1 MKTFKNI
8 LPAFAIA
15 VVSTQA
21 AAVPFEPMFSD
32 YAFPG
37 TQYTVDAPA
46 NAYFNANYGIQIDNS
61 YLYKDSRD
69 TFDGIGIANGE
80 VSETGTPQSGRIT
93 FLDTTDFV
101 GIDYLSITAGT
112 YSAYSLAGAL
122 LDSFNTGSA
131 TVNGSYLFNPG
142 TLISYIEFS
151 GNGGYNAISG
161 LRYDYDGVT
170 DGRNDDVTTSVS
182 EPSAL
187 ALFGLSLAGLGF
199 VRRKKA

>member
-1 MKTFKNI
+1 MKIFKNT
-8 LPAFAIA
+8 LPALVIA
-15 VVSTQA
+15 VASTQA
-21 AAVPFEPMFSD
+21 TAIPFEPMFSD
-32 YAFPG
+32 YPFSG
-37 TQYTVDAPA
+37 TQFTVDAAA
-46 NAYFNANYGIQIDNS
+46 NAYFNTNYGIQIDNA

-69 TFDGIGIANGE
+69 TFDGIGVANGE
-80 VSETGTPQSGRIT
+80 VSKIGKAQSARIT

-101 GIDYLSITAGT
+101 SIDYLSLQAGT
-112 YSAYSLAGAL
+112 YSAYSLAGGL

-131 TVNGSYLFNPG
+131 TVNGSYLFNTG

-151 GNGGYNAISG
+151 GTGGYNAISG
-161 LRYDYDGVT
+161 LRYDYDGTT

-182 EPSAL
+182 EPTTL